1 MQTPFRPYRYV
12 LFVLA
17 SLKNNVTNK
26 SDNIIINKIILKK
39 TTVKMLPVN
48 LVFLQFDVTFSLTV
62 S

>member
-12 LFVLA
+12 LFILA
-17 SLKNNVTNK
+17 SLKNYVTNK

-48 LVFLQFDVTFSLTV
+48 LVLLQFEVTFSLTV